1 MIKDADIGFKEG
13 DLEIIQKIISK
24 FPSVSKACIYGSRAN
39 GKFRH
44 NSDVDIAV
52 WFNGEDKTRSI
63 AGILNDESPLP
74 YKFDVLNYETIKN
87 ANLKKSIDE
96 FNYMIL

>member
-1 MIKDADIGFKEG
+1 MIDNSEIGFLEG
-13 DLEIIQKIISK
+13 DLEIIQQIISK
-24 FPSVSKACIYGSRAN
+24 FPTVAKACIYGSRAN
-39 GKFRH
+39 GKFKH
-44 NSDVDIAV
+44 YSDVDIAV

-96 FNYMIL
+96 FNFVIV